1 MPVLEITSMST
12 RGQIVLP
19 LRVRND
25 ANLKS
30 GTKFAVMTDGENI
43 LLKPIETPKMAV
55 FKSLLKR
62 SRALASSYIILLIMV
77 NNVHACAYQA
87 FTSARRIFQQS
98 FGYIIHRKF
107 TVIFYMISQYFA

>member
-1 MPVLEITSMST
+1 MPALEITSMST
-12 RGQIVLP
+12 KGQIVLP

-43 LLKPIETPKMAV
+43 LLKPIETPKMEV

-62 SRALASSYIILLIMV
+62 SRALVKESGIGQKELKTIIKK
-77 NNVHACAYQA
+77 
-87 FTSARRIFQQS
+87 ARNENRS
-98 FGYIIHRKF
+98 
-107 TVIFYMISQYFA
+107 

>member
-1 MPVLEITSMST
+1 MPALEITSMST
-12 RGQIVLP
+12 KGQIVLP

-43 LLKPIETPKMAV
+43 LLKPIETPKMKV

-62 SRALASSYIILLIMV
+62 SRALVKDSGIGQNELNTIIKK
-77 NNVHACAYQA
+77 
-87 FTSARRIFQQS
+87 ARNENRS
-98 FGYIIHRKF
+98 
-107 TVIFYMISQYFA
+107 

>member
-1 MPVLEITSMST
+1 MPALEITSMST
-12 RGQIVLP
+12 KGQIVLP

-43 LLKPIETPKMAV
+43 LLKPIETPKMEV

-62 SRALASSYIILLIMV
+62 SRVLVKESGIGQNELKTIIKK
-77 NNVHACAYQA
+77 
-87 FTSARRIFQQS
+87 ARNENRS
-98 FGYIIHRKF
+98 
-107 TVIFYMISQYFA
+107 

>member
-1 MPVLEITSMST
+1 MST
-12 RGQIVLP
+12 KGQIVLP

-55 FKSLLKR
+55 FKNLLKR
-62 SRALASSYIILLIMV
+62 SRALAKESGIGQGDLKMIIKK
-77 NNVHACAYQA
+77 
-87 FTSARRIFQQS
+87 ARNEDRS
-98 FGYIIHRKF
+98 
-107 TVIFYMISQYFA
+107 

>member
-12 RGQIVLP
+12 KGQIVLP

-62 SRALASSYIILLIMV
+62 SRALAKESGIGQSDLKMIIKK
-77 NNVHACAYQA
+77 
-87 FTSARRIFQQS
+87 ARNEDRS
-98 FGYIIHRKF
+98 
-107 TVIFYMISQYFA
+107 

>member
-62 SRALASSYIILLIMV
+62 SRALAKESGIGQSDLKMIIKK
-77 NNVHACAYQA
+77 
-87 FTSARRIFQQS
+87 ARNEDRS
-98 FGYIIHRKF
+98 
-107 TVIFYMISQYFA
+107 

>member
-55 FKSLLKR
+55 FKSLLKK
-62 SRALASSYIILLIMV
+62 SRALAKESGIGQSDLKMIIKK
-77 NNVHACAYQA
+77 
-87 FTSARRIFQQS
+87 
-98 FGYIIHRKF
+98 IIGKN
-107 TVIFYMISQYFA
+107 I

>member
-12 RGQIVLP
+12 KGQIVLP

-55 FKSLLKR
+55 FKSLLKK
-62 SRALASSYIILLIMV
+62 SRALAKESGIGQSDLKMIIKK
-77 NNVHACAYQA
+77 
-87 FTSARRIFQQS
+87 ARNEDRS
-98 FGYIIHRKF
+98 
-107 TVIFYMISQYFA
+107 

>member
-62 SRALASSYIILLIMV
+62 SRALAKKSGIGQSDLKMIIKK
-77 NNVHACAYQA
+77 
-87 FTSARRIFQQS
+87 ARNEDRS
-98 FGYIIHRKF
+98 
-107 TVIFYMISQYFA
+107 

>member
-12 RGQIVLP
+12 KGQIVLP

-55 FKSLLKR
+55 FKNLLKR
-62 SRALASSYIILLIMV
+62 SRALAKESGIGQSDLKMIIKK
-77 NNVHACAYQA
+77 
-87 FTSARRIFQQS
+87 ARNEDRS
-98 FGYIIHRKF
+98 
-107 TVIFYMISQYFA
+107 